1 MCWIRENDKNEVGKH
16 RKFGIFI
23 LFIVLLNRSELGQ
36 RVSVSEQQV
45 CGENTNTLHIHHFQT
60 STVQQHKNTLKHIRR
75 VYNFFLFENY
85 NEAKLSVEGKKQQ
98 NEWRKMYVSQPNKWI
113 SKRQQYCK
121 EKRRKSALTK
131 TKTTIN
137 EFE

>member
-36 RVSVSEQQV
+36 RVSVSAQQV

-85 NEAKLSVEGKKQQ
+85 NEAKLSVEGKKTT
-98 NEWRKMYVSQPNKWI
+98 
-113 SKRQQYCK
+113 KRVAKNVCQSTKQVDFQTTTILQGK
-121 EKRRKSALTK
+121 EKKKRTYKNK
-131 TKTTIN
+131 NNNK
-137 EFE
+137 